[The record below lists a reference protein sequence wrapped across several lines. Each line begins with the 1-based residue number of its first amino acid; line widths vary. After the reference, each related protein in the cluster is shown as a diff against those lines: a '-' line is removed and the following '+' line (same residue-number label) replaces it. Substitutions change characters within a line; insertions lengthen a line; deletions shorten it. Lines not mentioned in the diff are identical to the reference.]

1 MNIKKLI
8 IVGAGGLGREV
19 HSWLKDWVEHNPGY
33 VIGGFIDDGSLSL
46 NRFNHYADILS
57 TIDAYEPADDELL
70 LCAIGKP
77 ADKKYV
83 VEKLLAK
90 GASFFTLIHP
100 TAIVGENVTIGR
112 GVLVCPFSVLSVDLL
127 VGDFVTI
134 NSLCTV
140 GHDTVIGQFSTLSG
154 HCDLTGGAVLEDE
167 VFLGSRASVLPKVR
181 VGKGAVVGAGSV
193 VLRAV
198 KPGSVV
204 FGVPAKC
211 ISG

>member
-1 MNIKKLI
+1 MNVKKLI

-19 HSWLKDWVEHNPGY
+19 HSWLKDWVEHNENY
-33 VIGGFIDDGSLSL
+33 VIGGFLDDGSLSL
-46 NRFNHYADILS
+46 NRFHHYADILS
-57 TIDAYEPADDELL
+57 TIDAYVPADDELL
-70 LCAIGKP
+70 LIAIGKP
-77 ADKKYV
+77 SDKKHV

-90 GASFFTLIHP
+90 GAQFFTLIHP
-100 TAIVGENVTIGR
+100 TAIVGENVKIGR
-112 GVLVCPFSVLSVDLL
+112 GVLVCPFSVLSVDLEI
-127 VGDFVTI
+127 GDFVTV

-140 GHDTVIGQFSTLSG
+140 GHDTYIGNFSTLSG

-167 VFLGSRASVLPKVR
+167 VFMGSRSSVLPKVR

-198 KPGSVV
+198 KPGDVV
-204 FGVPAKC
+204 FGVPAKR